1 MKLIK
6 QSGKQRRSIGLS
18 ALLLVAILIAVPL
31 TAVQG
36 GAISDA
42 PAAPA
47 VDPTIRLSTTPTS
60 GNVGTLFTTRIYA
73 DNITNASGLGNW
85 QASINY
91 APAVLAVDSVA
102 FGADLASTGRTV
114 GNVGPNYTTGKVTLG
129 QFSFG
134 TQNGPTGSN
143 LLLATIVWRGVAGGV
158 SDLDLNQS
166 QLLDINANPLTPLIQ
181 VDNQVTVVGGPT
193 STNTPTPTLSLIHIS
208 EPTRPY

>member
-60 GNVGTLFTTRIYA
+60 GNVGDLFTTRIYA
-73 DNITNASGLGNW
+73 DNITNSSGLGNW

-102 FGADLASTGRTV
+102 FGADLGSTGRST
-114 GNVGPNYTTGKVTLG
+114 GNVGPTYTTGKVTLG

-134 TQNGPTGSN
+134 TGINGPTGSN

-166 QLLDINANPLTPLIQ
+166 QLLDINANPLTPLI
-181 VDNQVTVVGGPT
+181 
-193 STNTPTPTLSLIHIS
+193 LSLIHI
-208 EPTRPY
+208 